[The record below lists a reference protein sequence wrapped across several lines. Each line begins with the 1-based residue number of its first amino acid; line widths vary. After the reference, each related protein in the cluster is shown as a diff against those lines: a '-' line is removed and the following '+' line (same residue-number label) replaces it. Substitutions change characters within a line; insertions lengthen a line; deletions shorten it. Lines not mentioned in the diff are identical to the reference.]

1 MAKFLDGVQGR
12 LINGFA
18 SIING
23 LFDASAS
30 R

>member
-12 LINGFA
+12 LINVFA